1 MNLTLLY
8 PKYTE
13 LRKANPEFGMLMGDA
28 NGGQV
33 NYPLIIHFTKKFTRL
48 LYFPRITGAK

>member
-13 LRKANPEFGMLMGDA
+13 LRKANPEFGMLMGDRS
-28 NGGQV
+28 
-33 NYPLIIHFTKKFTRL
+33 IIHFTKKFTRL